1 MSYKG
6 QPVPSTT
13 YQSYRAK
20 VSDGKSVLVTVPA
33 KTTIEAQKFYLLDGF
48 FGAAMQSVTTGTGQT
63 DEVTLNIEQAEY
75 ETDQID
81 TTQAFA
87 TGTLLYWD
95 AAKAKLTETATDNR
109 LVGRVSAAKDSKNII
124 WFILGPQL

>member
-1 MSYKG
+1 MPYKG

-20 VSDGKSVLVTVPA
+20 VSDGKSVRVTVPA
-33 KTTIEAQKFYLLDGF
+33 KTTVEAQKFYLLDGF

-63 DEVTLNIEQAEY
+63 DEVILNIEQAEF

-87 TGTLLYWD
+87 AGTQVYWD
-95 AAKAKLTETATDNR
+95 AAKSKLTETATDNR
-109 LVGRVSAAKDSKNII
+109 LVGRITNTKDAKNVI
-124 WFILGPQL
+124 WFLLGPQL